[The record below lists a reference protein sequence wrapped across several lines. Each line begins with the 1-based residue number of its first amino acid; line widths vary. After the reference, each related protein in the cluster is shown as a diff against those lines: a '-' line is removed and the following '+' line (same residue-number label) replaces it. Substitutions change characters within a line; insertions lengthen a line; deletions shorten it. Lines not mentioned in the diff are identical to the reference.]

1 MADPYHNPEKFGLK
15 IEYEADA
22 GGSYEF
28 DKLVLWSRLSD
39 SGILMGTDSGCSCP
53 SPFDGDG
60 LDDLDVATP
69 EAINEWFDSPKH
81 SPRRDKL
88 GAGERQDA
96 LSVLDVKV
104 NTMNLD
110 SEIREA
116 ETNLKI
122 LYSRREALAKQTPEM
137 EVASKL
143 HGLMCHSDHAEAC
156 GWFYEMDSNKVDKW
170 TESTHARFLVRAKA
184 IVNEIGAEAAIK
196 FLDVLERT
204 KA

>member
-22 GGSYEF
+22 GSSYEF
-28 DKLVLWSRLSD
+28 DKLVLWSYLHGSD
-39 SGILMGTDSGCSCP
+39 TILMGTDSGCSCP

-60 LDDLDVATP
+60 IGDLDVATP

-104 NTMNLD
+104 NTVNLD
-110 SEIREA
+110 SEIRETEA
-116 ETNLKI
+116 KLDALKA
-122 LYSRREALAKQTPEM
+122 RKALEKQTPEM

-156 GWFYEMDSNKVDKW
+156 GWFYEMDNKIDRW
-170 TESTHARFLVRAKA
+170 TGTTHARFLVRAKA
-184 IVNEIGAEAAIK
+184 IVSEIGSESAIK